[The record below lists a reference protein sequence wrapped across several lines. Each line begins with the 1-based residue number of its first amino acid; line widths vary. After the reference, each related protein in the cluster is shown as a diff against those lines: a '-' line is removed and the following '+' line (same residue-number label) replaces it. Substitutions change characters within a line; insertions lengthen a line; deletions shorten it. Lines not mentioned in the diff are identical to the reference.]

1 LYRTSGRYRW
11 TGRRLGFDRSRKVLE
26 LFTLADP
33 DQEGILLGETIP
45 IEIWNAPDSKNI
57 SKSVE
62 ALARNEAR
70 VNSGITLLVKARK
83 PVKALN
89 NQDPLLAVANRMR
102 QEYREVI
109 GHFNDSD
116 VLALAPHLKAIMLGQ
131 KILFCYLHS
140 SVGLVKAGSM
150 LRDMSGVAMF
160 KILPPEGDE
169 AAAIQAFTAEVL
181 ANADRK
187 QLKSIMRKVAGV
199 DSIKVEVKY
208 VEKTITE
215 AVEAIGYEIIDI
227 IFSDI
232 KLSPKVVE
240 AAEEAS
246 AEAKQREA
254 ELEDARTKKEARQV
268 LLPTKA
274 ELANPGFELAQI
286 LAAQRGG
293 NKQAQVV
300 YTAGGNNPLVA
311 AAVAGASQLQGGS
324 K

>member
-1 LYRTSGRYRW
+1 
-11 TGRRLGFDRSRKVLE
+11 
-26 LFTLADP
+26 
-33 DQEGILLGETIP
+33 
-45 IEIWNAPDSKNI
+45 
-57 SKSVE
+57 
-62 ALARNEAR
+62 
-70 VNSGITLLVKARK
+70 
-83 PVKALN
+83 
-89 NQDPLLAVANRMR
+89 
-102 QEYREVI
+102 
-109 GHFNDSD
+109 
-116 VLALAPHLKAIMLGQ
+116 
-131 KILFCYLHS
+131 
-140 SVGLVKAGSM
+140 
-150 LRDMSGVAMF
+150 MF